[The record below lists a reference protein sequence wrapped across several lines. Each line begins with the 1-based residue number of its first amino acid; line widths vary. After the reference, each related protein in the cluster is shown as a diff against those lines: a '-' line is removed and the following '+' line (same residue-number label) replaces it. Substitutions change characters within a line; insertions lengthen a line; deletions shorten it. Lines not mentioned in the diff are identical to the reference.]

1 MPIDKHG
8 RNLDYIDYFPLEEYI
23 DRIKLSS
30 ELLEHLEETNKNF
43 NEYIK
48 KITKYNEDYII
59 NYWIYLLYEELKY
72 NQKIENIDFQQ
83 INLIDNEVFFDTLR
97 ISNKRIHEIHNFVSA
112 GDYPPSFEYRKT
124 EVNVSSFNP
133 DGTQN
138 IFWRGANPEDVD
150 KFMSDFIKIYKSS
163 DVSLIM
169 SNPFLKSALMHLLFL
184 RIHPYTDGNGRTA
197 RLLHNSKFTESI
209 NDIYGTRLKISPL
222 NLSQSIH
229 LNKISYIKAID
240 HIYFDLKHDTNKAIN
255 FWFDIMLGFYD
266 EQIYYTG
273 NKLDNIDSSFLKEL
287 HPNNTK
293 SQDEVKRMKIKR
305 LNPKKR

>member
-1 MPIDKHG
+1 MAIDEYG
-8 RNLDYIDYFPLEEYI
+8 RNPDYVSYFLLDDYIDK
-23 DRIKLSS
+23 IKLSS
-30 ELLEHLEETNKNF
+30 ELLEHLEYTNKSF

-48 KITKYNEDYII
+48 KITSYNEDYII
-59 NYWIYLLYEELKY
+59 DYWIYLLYEELKY

-112 GDYPPSFEYRKT
+112 GNYQPSFEYRKT

-169 SNPFLKSALMHLLFL
+169 SNPFLKSALIHLLFL

-273 NKLDNIDSSFLKEL
+273 NKLDKIDSSFLKKL

-293 SQDEVKRMKIKR
+293 SQDEARHMRIKR
-305 LNPKKR
+305 LNC